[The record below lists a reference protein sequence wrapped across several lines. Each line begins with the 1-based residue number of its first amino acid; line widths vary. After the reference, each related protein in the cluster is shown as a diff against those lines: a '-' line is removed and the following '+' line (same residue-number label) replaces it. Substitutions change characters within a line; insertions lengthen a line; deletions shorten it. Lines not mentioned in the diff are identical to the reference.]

1 MRNVIIKPKYKK
13 LLCLKIDNMSKL
25 QLIQAEIETL
35 TSDDFSYLKNW
46 INELD
51 EQKWDRQ
58 IEEDSNA
65 GKLDFLME
73 EALLEKSKNQLQ
85 EL

>member
-1 MRNVIIKPKYKK
+1 
-13 LLCLKIDNMSKL
+13 MSKL

>member
-1 MRNVIIKPKYKK
+1 
-13 LLCLKIDNMSKL
+13 MSKL

-35 TSDDFSYLKNW
+35 TSDDFTYLKNW

-51 EQKWDRQ
+51 AQQWEKQ
-58 IEEDSNA
+58 IEQDSND
-65 GKLDFLME
+65 GKLDFLIE

>member
-1 MRNVIIKPKYKK
+1 MT
-13 LLCLKIDNMSKL
+13 KL

-35 TSDDFSYLKNW
+35 TSDDFTYLKNW

-51 EQKWDRQ
+51 AQQREKQ
-58 IEEDSNA
+58 IEQDSND
-65 GKLDFLME
+65 GKLDFLIE

>member
-1 MRNVIIKPKYKK
+1 MT
-13 LLCLKIDNMSKL
+13 KL

-35 TSDDFSYLKNW
+35 TPDDFTYLKNW

-51 EQKWDRQ
+51 AQQWEKQ
-58 IEEDSNA
+58 IERDSNN
-65 GKLDFLME
+65 GKLDFLIE
-73 EALLEKSKNQLQ
+73 ETLLEKSKNQLQ

>member
-1 MRNVIIKPKYKK
+1 MKNVTMKLKYQK

-35 TSDDFSYLKNW
+35 TSDDFTYLKNW

-51 EQKWDRQ
+51 AQQWDKQ
-58 IEEDSNA
+58 IEQDSND
-65 GKLDFLME
+65 GKLDFLIE
-73 EALLEKSKNQLQ
+73 KALLEKSKNQLQ

>member
-1 MRNVIIKPKYKK
+1 MTK
-13 LLCLKIDNMSKL
+13 LRS
-25 QLIQAEIETL
+25 IQAEIETL
-35 TSDDFSYLKNW
+35 DSDEFIYLKNW

-51 EQKWDRQ
+51 AQQWEKQ

-65 GKLDFLME
+65 GKLNFLIE
-73 EALLEKSKNQLQ
+73 EALFEKSKNQLQ

>member
-1 MRNVIIKPKYKK
+1 
-13 LLCLKIDNMSKL
+13 MSKL

-35 TSDDFSYLKNW
+35 TPDDFIYLKNW

-51 EQKWDRQ
+51 EQKWDKQ

-65 GKLDFLME
+65 GKLDFLIE

>member
-1 MRNVIIKPKYKK
+1 
-13 LLCLKIDNMSKL
+13 MSKL
-25 QLIQAEIETL
+25 QSIQAEIETL
-35 TSDDFSYLKNW
+35 TPDDLTYLKNW

-51 EQKWDRQ
+51 AQQWEKQ
-58 IEEDSNA
+58 IGEDSNA
-65 GKLDFLME
+65 GKLDFLIE

>member
-1 MRNVIIKPKYKK
+1 
-13 LLCLKIDNMSKL
+13 MSKL

-35 TSDDFSYLKNW
+35 APDDFSYLKNW
-46 INELD
+46 INQLD
-51 EQKWDRQ
+51 EQKWDKQ
-58 IEEDSNA
+58 IEEDSNK
-65 GKLDFLME
+65 GKLDFLIE

>member
-1 MRNVIIKPKYKK
+1 MT
-13 LLCLKIDNMSKL
+13 KL

-35 TSDDFSYLKNW
+35 TSDDFTYLKNW

-51 EQKWDRQ
+51 AQQWEKQ
-58 IEEDSNA
+58 IEQDSND
-65 GKLDFLME
+65 GKLDFLIE

>member
-1 MRNVIIKPKYKK
+1 MT
-13 LLCLKIDNMSKL
+13 KL

-35 TSDDFSYLKNW
+35 TSDDFAYLKNW

-51 EQKWDRQ
+51 AQQWEKQ
-58 IEEDSNA
+58 IEQDSND
-65 GKLDFLME
+65 GKLDFLIE

>member
-1 MRNVIIKPKYKK
+1 MT
-13 LLCLKIDNMSKL
+13 KL

-35 TSDDFSYLKNW
+35 TSDDFTYLKNW

-51 EQKWDRQ
+51 TQQWEKQ
-58 IEEDSNA
+58 IEQDSND
-65 GKLDFLME
+65 GKLDFLIE
-73 EALLEKSKNQLQ
+73 EALLEKTKNQLQ

>member
-1 MRNVIIKPKYKK
+1 MT
-13 LLCLKIDNMSKL
+13 KL

-35 TSDDFSYLKNW
+35 ASDEFIYLKNW

-51 EQKWDRQ
+51 AQQWEKQ

-65 GKLDFLME
+65 GKLDFLIE
-73 EALLEKSKNQLQ
+73 EALLEKSKNKLQ

>member
-1 MRNVIIKPKYKK
+1 MT
-13 LLCLKIDNMSKL
+13 KL

-35 TSDDFSYLKNW
+35 ASDEFIYLKNW

-51 EQKWDRQ
+51 DQQWEKQ
-58 IEEDSNA
+58 IEDDSNA
-65 GKLDFLME
+65 GKLDFLIE
-73 EALLEKSKNQLQ
+73 EALLEKSKSQLQ

>member
-1 MRNVIIKPKYKK
+1 
-13 LLCLKIDNMSKL
+13 MSKL

-35 TSDDFSYLKNW
+35 TPDDFSYLKNW

-51 EQKWDRQ
+51 EQKWDKQ

-65 GKLDFLME
+65 GKLDFLIE